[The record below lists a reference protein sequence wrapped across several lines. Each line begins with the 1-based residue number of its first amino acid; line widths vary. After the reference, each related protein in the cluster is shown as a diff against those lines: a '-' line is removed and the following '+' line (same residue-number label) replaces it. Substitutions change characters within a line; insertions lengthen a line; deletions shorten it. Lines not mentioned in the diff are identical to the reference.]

1 MNLLPAGSQLVMTSR
16 LLPPVVVDLSGG
28 PQPLPTVAGAI
39 GTTALLKLLAP
50 TFSVNVAGQTIGP
63 FSPAGMATR
72 NYWPQIKIG
81 LLILFGLTAVW
92 VVRKVVL

>member
-1 MNLLPAGSQLVMTSR
+1 MSLLPAGSQLVMTSR

-39 GTTALLKLLAP
+39 GTTAFLKLLAP

-81 LLILFGLTAVW
+81 LLVSVGLGLFW
-92 VVRKVVL
+92 IVRKVL